1 MRYIVLVPRS
11 SAAIRSALA
20 LGCALAVGCSLDTQ
34 GQDASGAANGGAAT
48 SNGAGAT
55 GATASGASGGAGATG
70 AGSPA
75 STGPGSSTGSGSGGS
90 GGEPVS
96 CGAGSV
102 CVPAVPAGW
111 EGHFHLRRTGYP
123 DPSPPSCP
131 DGSGA
136 VLTSDGPADAQCSAC
151 TCGALQGAACAV
163 NVTYWLSSSCT
174 GTVSSESYLLD
185 QGYACYNWPNTFS
198 GLLSGKLDGYVV
210 VDQGSC
216 APSTAQLV
224 NPTPWQ
230 TQDAACPAAVGAGA
244 CDGGDVCVSSG
255 NADYGGLCVRQ
266 TGAAACPPGW
276 GDPILTYGSFSDTR
290 GCGGCGCAPSTQCSG
305 GTVTLYDSDACSG
318 VSTTLGNQCKALD
331 DFIDGGSGSE
341 SAVKP
346 TAGGSCSPSGG
357 ASTGALVPADPVTY
371 CCK

>member
-1 MRYIVLVPRS
+1 MRYIVPVPRF
-11 SAAIRSALA
+11 SAAIGCALG
-20 LGCALAVGCSLDTQ
+20 LGCALTVGCSLDTQ
-34 GQDASGAANGGAAT
+34 GHDASGASNGGAAT
-48 SNGAGAT
+48 SNGADAT

-75 STGPGSSTGSGSGGS
+75 STGPGSSTGSGGS

-131 DGSGA
+131 DGTGA
-136 VLTSDGPADAQCSAC
+136 VLTTDGPADAQCSAC
-151 TCGALQGAACAV
+151 TCGALQGAECAV

-198 GLLSGKLDGYVV
+198 GLLSGKLDGYLVL
-210 VDQGSC
+210 DQGSC
-216 APSTAQLV
+216 APSTAQLA

-230 TQDAACPAAVGAGA
+230 TQDAACPAAVGGGA

-276 GDPILTYGSFSDTR
+276 GDPIVTYGNFSDTR
-290 GCGGCGCAPSTQCSG
+290 GCGGCGCAPSAQCSG
-305 GTVTLYDSDACSG
+305 GTVTLYDSDSCSG
-318 VSTTLGNQCKALD
+318 VSTTLTTQCKALD

-341 SAVKP
+341 SAIKP
-346 TAGGSCSPSGG
+346 TGGGSCSASGG